1 MFDLPAPDFIPAP
14 SRRRIAGWTPARQA
28 AFVAALFDGHG
39 VRAAAA
45 SVGLTAQSAYA
56 LRRRA
61 DAADFALAWDVA
73 IDVGAMKLGDTA
85 LDRALNG
92 ERRTVWYQGKAV
104 GERVVYDNRLLIA
117 LLTRRDRARS
127 PSAKSVRV

>member
-1 MFDLPAPDFIPAP
+1 MTTPLTDFVPAP

-28 AFVAALFDGHG
+28 AFVAALFDGHS

-61 DAADFALAWDVA
+61 DAADFAQAWDLA
-73 IDVGAMKLGDTA
+73 LDAGAMKLADTA

-92 ERRTVWYQGKAV
+92 ERRTVWYRGKAV
-104 GERVVYDNRLLIA
+104 GERVIHDNRLLIA
-117 LLTRRDRARS
+117 LLTRRDRRSLPARS
-127 PSAKSVRV
+127 VNV

>member
-1 MFDLPAPDFIPAP
+1 MSQSSTPTFVTVF

-28 AFVAALFDGHG
+28 AFVAALFDGHS

-73 IDVGAMKLGDTA
+73 IDVGAMKLSDTA

-104 GERVVYDNRLLIA
+104 GERVIYDNRLLIA
-117 LLTRRDRARS
+117 LLTRRDRPTS
-127 PSAKSVRV
+127 PSVRSVRV

>member
-1 MFDLPAPDFIPAP
+1 MTTLLTDFAPAP

-28 AFVAALFDGHG
+28 AFVAALFCGHS

-61 DAADFALAWDVA
+61 DAADFAQAWDLA
-73 IDVGAMKLGDTA
+73 LDAGAMKLADTA

-92 ERRTVWYQGKAV
+92 ERRTVWYRGKAV
-104 GERVVYDNRLLIA
+104 GEQVIHDNRLLIA
-117 LLTRRDRARS
+117 LLTRRDRRSLPARS
-127 PSAKSVRV
+127 VNA

>member
-1 MFDLPAPDFIPAP
+1 MTAPLADFTPAAT
-14 SRRRIAGWTPARQA
+14 RRRIAGWTPARQA

-61 DAADFALAWDVA
+61 DAAGFAQAWDVA
-73 IDVGAMKLGDTA
+73 IEAGAMKLADTA

-104 GERVVYDNRLLIA
+104 GERVIYDNRLLLT
-117 LLTRRDRARS
+117 LLTRQRERRS
-127 PSAKSVRV
+127 LRAKSVGG

>member
-1 MFDLPAPDFIPAP
+1 MTDSLSPDFLPAA

-28 AFVAALFDGHG
+28 AFVAALFDGHS

-56 LRRRA
+56 LRRRS
-61 DAADFALAWDVA
+61 DAADFAQAWDLA
-73 IDVGAMKLGDTA
+73 LDAGAMKLADTA

-92 ERRTVWYQGKAV
+92 ERRTVWYRGKAV
-104 GERVVYDNRLLIA
+104 GERVIHDNRLLIA
-117 LLTRRDRARS
+117 LLTRRDRRSLPARS
-127 PSAKSVRV
+127 VNA

>member
-1 MFDLPAPDFIPAP
+1 MTDSLSPDFLPAA

-28 AFVAALFDGHG
+28 AFVAALFDGHS

-61 DAADFALAWDVA
+61 DAADFAQAWDLA
-73 IDVGAMKLGDTA
+73 LDAGAMKLADTA

-92 ERRTVWYQGKAV
+92 ERRTVWYRGKAV
-104 GERVVYDNRLLIA
+104 GERVIHDNRLLIA
-117 LLTRRDRARS
+117 LLTRRDRRSLPARS
-127 PSAKSVRV
+127 VNA

>member
-1 MFDLPAPDFIPAP
+1 MTDSLSPDFLPAA

-28 AFVAALFDGHG
+28 AFVAALFDGHS

-61 DAADFALAWDVA
+61 DAADFAQAWDLA
-73 IDVGAMKLGDTA
+73 LDAGAMKLADTA

-92 ERRTVWYQGKAV
+92 ERRTVWYRGKAV
-104 GERVVYDNRLLIA
+104 GERVIHDNRLLIA
-117 LLTRRDRARS
+117 LLTRRDRRS
-127 PSAKSVRV
+127 LSATSVNA

>member
-1 MFDLPAPDFIPAP
+1 MTTPLTDFVPAP

-28 AFVAALFDGHG
+28 AFVAALFDGHS

-61 DAADFALAWDVA
+61 DAADFAQAWDLA
-73 IDVGAMKLGDTA
+73 LDAGAMKLADTA

-92 ERRTVWYQGKAV
+92 ERRTVWYRGKAV
-104 GERVVYDNRLLIA
+104 GEQVIHDNRLLIA
-117 LLTRRDRARS
+117 LLTRRDRRSLPARS
-127 PSAKSVRV
+127 VNA